1 MRNWLGR
8 FMAGRYGP
16 DQLNIALIIAGV
28 VCGIIADITRFMT
41 LTLIA
46 YAAIIYALVRLLSR
60 KIEKR
65 RRENDRFLTLWWPIR
80 QKLLAR
86 RDRFRDRKAYR
97 FFKCPSCG
105 KTLRVPRNKG
115 RIQITCPK
123 CGERFIKKT

>member
-28 VCGIIADITRFMT
+28 ICGVIADITRFIP
-41 LTLIA
+41 LTIVA
-46 YAAIIYALVRLLSR
+46 YAAIIYALMRLLSR
-60 KIEKR
+60 NIEKR
-65 RRENDRFLTLWWPIR
+65 RRENDRFLTMWWPVR
-80 QKLLAR
+80 QKLIAR
-86 RDRFRDRKAYR
+86 RDRFRDRKSYR
-97 FFKCPSCG
+97 FFNCPSCG
-105 KTLRVPRNKG
+105 KTLRVPKNKG

>member
-28 VCGIIADITRFMT
+28 VCGVIADITHFMP

-123 CGERFIKKT
+123 CGERLIKKT

>member
-1 MRNWLGR
+1 MRNWLR
-8 FMAGRYGP
+8 NFMAGRYGP

-28 VCGIIADITRFMT
+28 VCGLIADFTGFMP
-41 LTLIA
+41 LTLIS
-46 YAAIIYALVRLLSR
+46 YAAVIYALVRLLSR

-65 RRENDRFLTLWWPIR
+65 RRENDRFLSFWWPIR
-80 QKLLAR
+80 KKLLEK
-86 RDRFRDRKAYR
+86 RDQLRDRKRYR

-105 KTLRVPRNKG
+105 QTLRVPKNKG